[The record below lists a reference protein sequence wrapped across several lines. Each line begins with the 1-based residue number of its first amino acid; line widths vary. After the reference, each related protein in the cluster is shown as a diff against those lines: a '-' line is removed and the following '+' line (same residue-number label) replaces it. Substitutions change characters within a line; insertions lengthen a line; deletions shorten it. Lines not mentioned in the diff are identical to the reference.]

1 MRLKEHSSHGNCST
15 FTIKTLVYCFVFIG
29 KKIKLTC
36 HGQIKTIYTCG
47 SGWPLEWAK
56 HLWGTYLPSHVMRSS
71 GQTSVSNKNLPRS
84 SYHSKHLDHLQHH
97 HHHHHRLFLKIVLY
111 KALSFFDIQYRLSQV
126 SINAAWI
133 WLERVINGI
142 HAEALALCRITLLSC
157 LAGSLFYWESSVW
170 RKKMQWE
177 REDRHGGKVAP
188 LWNTWGEVH
197 WDQGWC
203 GSSISALGTYCLENK
218 MVSKVY
224 PQNV

>member
-97 HHHHHRLFLKIVLY
+97 HHHHHRLFLKIVLGSVTLWYSISSLSGLY
-111 KALSFFDIQYRLSQV
+111 KCSMNMIGKSDQ
-126 SINAAWI
+126 W
-133 WLERVINGI
+133 
-142 HAEALALCRITLLSC
+142 HSC
-157 LAGSLFYWESSVW
+157 WGLGSLPYHF
-170 RKKMQWE
+170 
-177 REDRHGGKVAP
+177 
-188 LWNTWGEVH
+188 
-197 WDQGWC
+197 
-203 GSSISALGTYCLENK
+203 ALLLGR
-218 MVSKVY
+218 
-224 PQNV
+224 